1 MFSKTDTILDKILSE
16 KVVEIGRKTATVGMS
31 AMRAQAEASR
41 LPVRDFAGA
50 LQKPTVALIA
60 EVKKASPSKGVLIE
74 DFDPLAIGQ
83 LYDQHGASAISVLTD
98 EAFFM
103 GHIDHLQTVR
113 KNVSIPVLRKDF
125 VIHAYQV
132 YEARAYGADAVLLIV
147 AALDDAQLRDLRQH
161 IEGLGMTALVEVH
174 DEGELER
181 ALASGAS
188 VIGVNNRDLRTF
200 HVDLGVT
207 ARLAGR
213 LAGVTGVLLVAESGI
228 ASPDDIRHMAQAG
241 ACAVLVGETLV
252 KSGMSMAE
260 RVRAFASVKR

>member
-16 KVVEIGRKTATVGMS
+16 KVVEIGRKTAKVGMS
-31 AMRAQAEASR
+31 VMRAQAEAAG
-41 LPVRDFAGA
+41 LPARDFAGA

-74 DFDPLAIGQ
+74 DFDPLAIGR
-83 LYDQHGASAISVLTD
+83 LYDQQGASAISVLTD

-103 GHIDHLQTVR
+103 GHIDHMRTVR
-113 KNVSIPVLRKDF
+113 AHVSVPVLRKDF

-132 YEARAYGADAVLLIV
+132 YEARANGADAVLLIV

-181 ALASGAS
+181 ALACGAS

-207 ARLAGR
+207 ARVAAR
-213 LAGVTGVLLVAESGI
+213 LASVAGVSLVAESGI
-228 ASPDDIRHMAQAG
+228 ASTDDIRQMAQVG

-252 KSGMSMAE
+252 KSGISMAE
-260 RVRAFASVKR
+260 RVRDFASVKR